1 MHLKTFMSCGNT
13 DKTFAV
19 SVFSSVCNIMQS
31 SPFNLNFFRIR
42 MNYPIPYDISEIE
55 QMEKGKKEDAT
66 SNQLLPDIT
75 FYVYQFTFMI
85 RIISICINM
94 YIEIL

>member
-1 MHLKTFMSCGNT
+1 
-13 DKTFAV
+13 
-19 SVFSSVCNIMQS
+19 MQS

-55 QMEKGKKEDAT
+55 QMEEGKEEDAS

-75 FYVYQFTFMI
+75 FYVYQFPF
-85 RIISICINM
+85 II
-94 YIEIL
+94 

>member
-19 SVFSSVCNIMQS
+19 SVLSSVCNIMQS

-55 QMEKGKKEDAT
+55 QMEKGKKEE
-66 SNQLLPDIT
+66 
-75 FYVYQFTFMI
+75 Y
-85 RIISICINM
+85 RIHEFLS
-94 YIEIL
+94 LS